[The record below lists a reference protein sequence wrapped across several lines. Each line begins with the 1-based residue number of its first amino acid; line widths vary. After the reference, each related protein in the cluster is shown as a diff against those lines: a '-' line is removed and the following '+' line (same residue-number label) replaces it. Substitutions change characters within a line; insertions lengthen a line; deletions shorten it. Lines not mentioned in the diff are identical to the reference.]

1 MTPDEPDEETSRAAG
16 ETVARDA
23 LYQPKGGADET
34 GDLAQVSLEDVLTNL
49 FCARSTGTLTI
60 TASEGEPAAEVTIWK
75 GDVLA
80 ASSAKVQGEEVVLA
94 LLGRHSGTFHFTE
107 ELEPC
112 EQNVRRSVP
121 ELVAEAARRRGDKR
135 PGAR

>member
-1 MTPDEPDEETSRAAG
+1 MAPEERDEETVSAG
-16 ETVARDA
+16 GDTVARDA
-23 LYQPKGGADET
+23 LYQPKGGAEET
-34 GDLAQVSLEDVLTNL
+34 GDLAQVSLESVLTNL

-60 TASEGEPAAEVTIWK
+60 AASAGEPAAEVTVWK

-80 ASSAKVQGEEVVLA
+80 ASSGKLLGEEVVLA
-94 LLGRHSGTFHFTE
+94 LLQRRSGTFRFTE

-135 PGAR
+135 PGPR